1 MDKALKD
8 LSGKFSDLLAQ
19 HQELS
24 DDFESYKETS
34 VQKHDA
40 LRAELDELRER
51 VLALKSKDEAV
62 PPTVPFFDKLK
73 LDYPPGPDPTGV
85 AHADKQRY
93 KLNYPDGMLKLAGG
107 APDIAALYKL
117 QLALIDYCSREG
129 RVPYNWQVDVFDA
142 LYRRALIDAKD
153 AMNVLTAP
161 HDGVT
166 WLKYLADYID
176 LMGPPLE
183 NALKPV
189 KHLIIS
195 ENNTLSLAVLQ
206 TALTTL
212 LNNIADAANASSLNT
227 RSRRDARK
235 LTVAALAYRLPPA
248 VRSRLYT
255 ELGMA
260 PADDPSKTL
269 TYSELRSFAQ
279 AALRS
284 AWDEAGINATQ
295 RDIFAPRDGEGKA
308 IKPKAS
314 ASAKEDAE
322 AAPAAKSTT
331 APAAKYL
338 SEAWTGEHT
347 AEMKSAIDNIC
358 CGDWLLV
365 YDPNQPVYVSTDA
378 ASLHGFSVAA
388 CQYDVKTGALRPIA
402 NFSQGW
408 LGSQLRGWTAQVKEC
423 YALRY
428 AVTKMMP
435 AAFPYAQVIT
445 LCDNRNLA
453 GSHDSEDLRI
463 LRWQQEISDAG
474 AITRQW
480 VPGEYNTIADHGS
493 RAVQSNPL
501 ASPDAGEAY
510 HSYIYSITIS
520 SEKGEIASES
530 NTVVPGHLPIAAMT
544 ASIAAAQHSAAETEQ
559 ARWASMAHY
568 STATLAGRTLHL
580 IERRLIVPAA
590 ALGIKSKLLHLA
602 HDDQCHYTGVSRTLH
617 NLRDQAKVWWEN
629 MDTDTASYIKSC
641 YRCAFARA
649 RHSPSTT
656 VGQLVPTIPPYVMH
670 TVYVDLKGPMPE
682 GTGYLLGAV
691 EGLTKDTRLRF
702 LPQGTAK
709 EVNEELAE
717 VFASFGSNPVVLR
730 SDGGPPFNSAEYT
743 DWCASEGI
751 MPITGVADHSQGQ
764 GTVETKFRG
773 IAQSLIALLGGK
785 APTGWYKDPTVLAKL
800 ERVINNTYSSTLG
813 GCPTW
818 ARTGLTPRTP
828 LSTVNFDF
836 TSTDYGATL
845 VGMPGVEEN
854 DLQEVI
860 AQHHDNIDRV
870 HGRVSLAVSL
880 SQALTKSRWDATR
893 KIGDFKVNDWVLVY
907 FGAPNRLMPH
917 FRGPYKVNR
926 VTDDSNFVYVT
937 HYLTEEGATF
947 GPYHVSRLLR
957 FDFGRATASEI
968 AAFELTEGSDLVTNV
983 TAHRQLNDGSYEFQV
998 EWASDPTPSWLGG
1011 FVLRRVT
1018 KVIDYC
1024 KLHSL
1029 PSPGSGVRR
1038 ASSVPT
1044 RSSSRGRGRGRGR
1057 GH

>member
-331 APAAKYL
+331 APAAK
-338 SEAWTGEHT
+338 
-347 AEMKSAIDNIC
+347 
-358 CGDWLLV
+358 
-365 YDPNQPVYVSTDA
+365 STTP
-378 ASLHGFSVAA
+378 STKPSGGGG
-388 CQYDVKTGALRPIA
+388 GAGA
-402 NFSQGW
+402 GNAGAGG
-408 LGSQLRGWTAQVKEC
+408 GSN
-423 YALRY
+423 
-428 AVTKMMP
+428 P
-435 AAFPYAQVIT
+435 AAERRLKAKGAKGAGGSSSSCPNCGAEH
-445 LCDNRNLA
+445 RLA
-453 GSHDSEDLRI
+453 
-463 LRWQQEISDAG
+463 
-474 AITRQW
+474 TC
-480 VPGEYNTIADHGS
+480 PKPCKNY
-493 RAVQSNPL
+493 L
-501 ASPDAGEAY
+501 ASP
-510 HSYIYSITIS
+510 
-520 SEKGEIASES
+520 EKC
-530 NTVVPGHLPIAAMT
+530 
-544 ASIAAAQHSAAETEQ
+544 Q
-559 ARWASMAHY
+559 W
-568 STATLAGRTLHL
+568 GR
-580 IERRLIVPAA
+580 RCF
-590 ALGIKSKLLHLA
+590 LG
-602 HDDQCHYTGVSRTLH
+602 
-617 NLRDQAKVWWEN
+617 
-629 MDTDTASYIKSC
+629 
-641 YRCAFARA
+641 
-649 RHSPSTT
+649 
-656 VGQLVPTIPPYVMH
+656 
-670 TVYVDLKGPMPE
+670 
-682 GTGYLLGAV
+682 
-691 EGLTKDTRLRF
+691 
-702 LPQGTAK
+702 
-709 EVNEELAE
+709 
-717 VFASFGSNPVVLR
+717 PVVADTHGDAR
-730 SDGGPPFNSAEYT
+730 P
-743 DWCASEGI
+743 AS
-751 MPITGVADHSQGQ
+751 TG
-764 GTVETKFRG
+764 TK
-773 IAQSLIALLGGK
+773 
-785 APTGWYKDPTVLAKL
+785 
-800 ERVINNTYSSTLG
+800 
-813 GCPTW
+813 
-818 ARTGLTPRTP
+818 
-828 LSTVNFDF
+828 
-836 TSTDYGATL
+836 
-845 VGMPGVEEN
+845 
-854 DLQEVI
+854 
-860 AQHHDNIDRV
+860 
-870 HGRVSLAVSL
+870 
-880 SQALTKSRWDATR
+880 
-893 KIGDFKVNDWVLVY
+893 
-907 FGAPNRLMPH
+907 
-917 FRGPYKVNR
+917 
-926 VTDDSNFVYVT
+926 
-937 HYLTEEGATF
+937 
-947 GPYHVSRLLR
+947 
-957 FDFGRATASEI
+957 TA
-968 AAFELTEGSDLVTNV
+968 
-983 TAHRQLNDGSYEFQV
+983 
-998 EWASDPTPSWLGG
+998 
-1011 FVLRRVT
+1011 
-1018 KVIDYC
+1018 
-1024 KLHSL
+1024 
-1029 PSPGSGVRR
+1029 
-1038 ASSVPT
+1038 
-1044 RSSSRGRGRGRGR
+1044 
-1057 GH
+1057 